1 MSLFVPRTM
10 VLLSGTV
17 RPSANGIAAVHV
29 CVPSFRMQVDRPVAK
44 PSSSVSN
51 LDARILTPLSLSV
64 VQSNVRENVPP
75 ENAIT
80 VALLVQMYSERL

>member
-1 MSLFVPRTM
+1 MSLFVPSTM

-29 CVPSFRMQVDRPVAK
+29 CVPSFKMVVVRPVAK

-51 LDARILTPLSLSV
+51 LDARILTPLSRSV
-64 VQSNVRENVPP
+64 VQSNVREKVPP
-75 ENAIT
+75 EKGIRL
-80 VALLVQMYSERL
+80 ALLVQRYNER